1 MEKIEL
7 LEKLVE
13 VQEQHIELMQDFA
26 NLQGSLKSLEEVKNR
41 RISDLNN
48 TIEGQY
54 EEIGAL
60 EVENEELKKQIAELK
75 KQIEE
80 LQKLIPIE
88 LVGQGQGQEENNQ

>member
-13 VQEQHIELMQDFA
+13 VQEMHIELMQDC
-26 NLQGSLKSLEEVKNR
+26 NYWKNSYKDLEHIKNV
-41 RISDLNN
+41 RIDELNN
-48 TIEGQY
+48 KIEGQL

-60 EVENEELKKQIAELK
+60 EVENEELKKQIADLK
-75 KQIEE
+75 KQVEE

-88 LVGQGQGQEENNQ
+88 LVDKEQENQ